1 MKIKVFY
8 PNQQGKLEFTKK
20 ELEELLTEAYHEGY
34 QDGDRKHWYS
44 YPYYG
49 SLTASL
55 NGNILDGVAGAGV
68 DGIKTNTDLAYTDTT
83 TTSDI
88 TGVYAV
94 NVVSALDDNRLEG
107 ECNCANLS

>member
-20 ELEELLTEAYHEGY
+20 ELEELLNEAYHEGY

-49 SLTASL
+49 SVTAL
-55 NGNILDGVAGAGV
+55 NSSNTLDGVAGV
-68 DGIKTNTDLAYTDTT
+68 DGIKTNIDYAYTDTA

-88 TGVYAV
+88 AEVYAV
-94 NVVSALDDNRLEG
+94 NVVSALNDNRLEG

>member
-20 ELEELLTEAYHEGY
+20 ELEELLNEAYHEGY

-44 YPYYG
+44 YPYYR
-49 SLTASL
+49 SVTASL
-55 NGNILDGVAGAGV
+55 NGNILDGVAGV
-68 DGIKTNTDLAYTDTT
+68 DGITTKTDLVYTDTT

-88 TGVYAV
+88 SGVYAV
-94 NVVSALDDNRLEG
+94 NVVSALNDSLLEG

>member
-20 ELEELLTEAYHEGY
+20 ELEELLNEAYHEGY

-49 SLTASL
+49 SVTALS
-55 NGNILDGVAGAGV
+55 NSNTVTCV
-68 DGIKTNTDLAYTDTT
+68 DGIKTNTDLVYTDTA

-94 NVVSALDDNRLEG
+94 NVVSAYDDNRLEG

>member
-20 ELEELLTEAYHEGY
+20 ELEELLNEAYHEGY

-49 SLTASL
+49 SVTALS
-55 NGNILDGVAGAGV
+55 NTVDCIDGV
-68 DGIKTNTDLAYTDTT
+68 KTSADCALSYTDTT
-83 TTSDI
+83 TTASDI
-88 TGVYAV
+88 AGVYAV
-94 NVVSALDDNRLEG
+94 NVVSALDDSRLEG

>member
-20 ELEELLTEAYHEGY
+20 ELEELLNEAYHEGY

-49 SLTASL
+49 SSVTASL
-55 NGNILDGVAGAGV
+55 NGNILDGVAGV
-68 DGIKTNTDLAYTDTT
+68 DGIKTNIDYTYTDTAI
-83 TTSDI
+83 TSDI
-88 TGVYAV
+88 AEVYAV
-94 NVVSALDDNRLEG
+94 NVVSALDDKRLEG

>member
-8 PNQQGKLEFTKK
+8 PNQQGKLEFPKK
-20 ELEELLTEAYHEGY
+20 ELEELLNEAYHEGY

-49 SLTASL
+49 SVTSL
-55 NGNILDGVAGAGV
+55 NTSANLVCKGSDTIDCTCTSSSADASGIYQVNIMSAV
-68 DGIKTNTDLAYTDTT
+68 DE
-83 TTSDI
+83 
-88 TGVYAV
+88 
-94 NVVSALDDNRLEG
+94 NRLEG

>member
-20 ELEELLTEAYHEGY
+20 ELEELLNEAYHEGY
-34 QDGDRKHWYS
+34 QDGDCKHWYS

-49 SLTASL
+49 SVTAL
-55 NGNILDGVAGAGV
+55 NSSNTLDSVTSVNG
-68 DGIKTNTDLAYTDTT
+68 TNTDYVYTDTA

-88 TGVYAV
+88 AEVYAV
-94 NVVSALDDNRLEG
+94 NVVSALDDKRLEG

>member
-8 PNQQGKLEFTKK
+8 PNSQGKLEFTKK
-20 ELEELLTEAYHEGY
+20 ELEELLNEAYHEGY

-44 YPYYG
+44 YPDYG
-49 SLTASL
+49 SVTVLSNAVDC
-55 NGNILDGVAGAGV
+55 IDGV
-68 DGIKTNTDLAYTDTT
+68 KTSADSALAYTDTTT

-94 NVVSALDDNRLEG
+94 NVVSALNDSLLEG

>member
-20 ELEELLTEAYHEGY
+20 ELLNEAYHEGY

-49 SLTASL
+49 SVTALSSS
-55 NGNILDGVAGAGV
+55 NTIDCV
-68 DGIKTNTDLAYTDTT
+68 DSIKANTDLAYPDTTT

-88 TGVYAV
+88 AGVYAV
-94 NVVSALDDNRLEG
+94 NVVSALDDSRLEG

>member
-20 ELEELLTEAYHEGY
+20 ELEELLNEAYHEGY

-49 SLTASL
+49 SVTALSSS
-55 NGNILDGVAGAGV
+55 NAIDGLDSVKV
-68 DGIKTNTDLAYTDTT
+68 NTDLAYTDTA

>member
-20 ELEELLTEAYHEGY
+20 ELEELLNEAYHEGY

-49 SLTASL
+49 SVTALSNSGSIDSL
-55 NGNILDGVAGAGV
+55 NSVQADSVNC
-68 DGIKTNTDLAYTDTT
+68 TYTDTA

-88 TGVYAV
+88 AEVYAV
-94 NVVSALDDNRLEG
+94 NVVSALDDKRLEG

>member
-20 ELEELLTEAYHEGY
+20 ELEELLNEAYHEGY

-49 SLTASL
+49 SVTAL
-55 NGNILDGVAGAGV
+55 NSSNTLDGVAGV
-68 DGIKTNTDLAYTDTT
+68 DGIKTNIDYAYTDTA

-94 NVVSALDDNRLEG
+94 NVVSTIDDNRLEG
-107 ECNCANLS
+107 ECNCANRS

>member
-20 ELEELLTEAYHEGY
+20 ELEELLNEAYHEGY

-49 SLTASL
+49 SVTALS
-55 NGNILDGVAGAGV
+55 NTIDCV
-68 DGIKTNTDLAYTDTT
+68 DGITTATNTNCNSTYTDTA

-88 TGVYAV
+88 AGVYAV
-94 NVVSALDDNRLEG
+94 NVVSALDDSRLEG

>member
-20 ELEELLTEAYHEGY
+20 ELEELLNEAYHEGY

-49 SLTASL
+49 SVTALS
-55 NGNILDGVAGAGV
+55 NTIDCV
-68 DGIKTNTDLAYTDTT
+68 DGIKTNTDLAYTDTA

-88 TGVYAV
+88 AGVYAV

>member
-20 ELEELLTEAYHEGY
+20 ELEELLNEAYHEGY

-49 SLTASL
+49 SVTAL
-55 NGNILDGVAGAGV
+55 NSSNTLDSVASV
-68 DGIKTNTDLAYTDTT
+68 DGTKTDWAYPDIA

>member
-20 ELEELLTEAYHEGY
+20 ELEELLNEAYHEGY
-34 QDGDRKHWYS
+34 QDGDRKHWYGYTYCNS
-44 YPYYG
+44 V
-49 SLTASL
+49 TALS
-55 NGNILDGVAGAGV
+55 NAV
-68 DGIKTNTDLAYTDTT
+68 DCTTQASCDLAYTDTT
-83 TTSDI
+83 TTASDI

-94 NVVSALDDNRLEG
+94 NVVSALDDSRLEG

>member
-20 ELEELLTEAYHEGY
+20 ELEELLNEAYHEGY

-49 SLTASL
+49 SVTALS
-55 NGNILDGVAGAGV
+55 NSNSNTADCV
-68 DGIKTNTDLAYTDTT
+68 DGIKINTDYVYTDTA

-88 TGVYAV
+88 AEVYAV
-94 NVVSALDDNRLEG
+94 NVVSALDDKRLEG
-107 ECNCANLS
+107 ECNCANLI

>member
-20 ELEELLTEAYHEGY
+20 ELEELLNEAYHEGY

-49 SLTASL
+49 SVTALSNTVNCL
-55 NGNILDGVAGAGV
+55 
-68 DGIKTNTDLAYTDTT
+68 DGIKTNTDCDLAYTDTT
-83 TTSDI
+83 TTTTSDI
-88 TGVYAV
+88 AGVYAV
-94 NVVSALDDNRLEG
+94 NVVSALDDSRLEG

>member
-20 ELEELLTEAYHEGY
+20 ELEELLNEAYHEGY

-49 SLTASL
+49 SVTALSSSNTL
-55 NGNILDGVAGAGV
+55 NYTDGANA
-68 DGIKTNTDLAYTDTT
+68 NTDLAYTDSA

-88 TGVYAV
+88 AEVYAV
-94 NVVSALDDNRLEG
+94 NVVSALNDKLLEG

>member
-8 PNQQGKLEFTKK
+8 PNSQGKLEFTKK
-20 ELEELLTEAYHEGY
+20 ELEELLNEAYHEGY

-49 SLTASL
+49 SVTALS
-55 NGNILDGVAGAGV
+55 NTVDCIDGV
-68 DGIKTNTDLAYTDTT
+68 KTSADCALSYTDTT
-83 TTSDI
+83 TTASDI
-88 TGVYAV
+88 AGVYAV
-94 NVVSALDDNRLEG
+94 NVVSALDDSHLEG

>member
-20 ELEELLTEAYHEGY
+20 ELEELLNEAYHEGY

-49 SLTASL
+49 SVTAL
-55 NGNILDGVAGAGV
+55 NSDGVAGV
-68 DGIKTNTDLAYTDTT
+68 DGIKLNTDLAYTDTA

-88 TGVYAV
+88 AGVYAV
-94 NVVSALDDNRLEG
+94 NVVSALNDKLLEG

>member
-20 ELEELLTEAYHEGY
+20 ELEELLNEAYHEGY

-49 SLTASL
+49 SVTALS
-55 NGNILDGVAGAGV
+55 NTIDCV
-68 DGIKTNTDLAYTDTT
+68 DSVKTNIDCNCTYTDTA